1 MLMTAKVFENISSS
15 AIFRIKVEDSA
26 VFVTFQSKIDKEYE
40 YSTDNVE
47 NFVKSVENVLKD
59 NEKSIG
65 SFINKQIRSKVLKL
79 DEKHQKDQ

>member
-1 MLMTAKVFENISSS
+1 MEAIVFENISSS
-15 AIFRIKVEDSA
+15 AIFRIKVEESS
-26 VFVTFQSKIDKEYE
+26 VFVTFQSNIDKEYE

-47 NFVKSVENVLKD
+47 NFTKSVENVLKD